1 MINQAQGIIIDQK
14 WTYMWLCIKSVKAK
28 LHVVAI
34 IWNPS
39 CHCPSAHSC
48 SLLLLLLSFCTLD
61 SRVWSVPLLSGWLIT
76 RGMTM
81 VVITCWIGLINATG
95 SSEKFRIWLKLPKQ
109 LIRPFNY
116 FNYATSNFLHTLSP
130 VLKEMK
136 MSAFSGRRWNWY
148 SIHPSLCEKLGICG
162 CDCLAGRE
170 FWSRLHTDRLLLPA
184 DPLHAWHLSLPLINR
199 WKLLPCA

>member
-28 LHVVAI
+28 LHIVAI

-39 CHCPSAHSC
+39 CHCPSAHAC

-81 VVITCWIGLINATG
+81 VVITSWMGVDKCHPDQVRNSGFGSNYPSSLSDPSITSITPLLISFPPLLLSCWSKKMKMLA
-95 SSEKFRIWLKLPKQ
+95 
-109 LIRPFNY
+109 
-116 FNYATSNFLHTLSP
+116 FLHQ
-130 VLKEMK
+130 
-136 MSAFSGRRWNWY
+136 N
-148 SIHPSLCEKLGICG
+148 
-162 CDCLAGRE
+162 
-170 FWSRLHTDRLLLPA
+170 
-184 DPLHAWHLSLPLINR
+184 
-199 WKLLPCA
+199 